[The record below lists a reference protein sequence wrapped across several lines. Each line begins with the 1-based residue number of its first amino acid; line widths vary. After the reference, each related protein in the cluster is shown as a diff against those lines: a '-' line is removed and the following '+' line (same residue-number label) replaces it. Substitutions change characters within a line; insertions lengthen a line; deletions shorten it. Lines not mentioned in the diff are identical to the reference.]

1 MAGHAGRQAAAL
13 FHASRW
19 PSDLIRGSVGRM
31 ERPHERRDSEV
42 LHDDHHRTEPMVA
55 EVYDR
60 GGRLKSANNRHRP
73 PANSFDHLVGE
84 NVELRDREPECVGG
98 LLASLRR
105 LTVGTAAVK
114 LDSLKL

>member
-1 MAGHAGRQAAAL
+1 
-13 FHASRW
+13 
-19 PSDLIRGSVGRM
+19 
-31 ERPHERRDSEV
+31 
-42 LHDDHHRTEPMVA
+42 MVA